1 MIVSRTSKSIGQ
13 LHKAQRLRIVPT
25 TDPVRVAFNEGLA
38 NALEHDALTTITPA
52 HALQVRQGE
61 VIDPERPGLTDLLQN
76 PDLTSLEA
84 SVHRTTLAESAG
96 CLETA
101 IEASRAAQTPHDLML
116 CHLMAAAHTRAMT
129 LFAASAKATD
139 PTLAC
144 MQAKA
149 AARLMDAFSRASLA
163 LHRRPMVAVQQVAVT
178 GDAVVAM
185 R

>member
-1 MIVSRTSKSIGQ
+1 MPSKTASSLKLAHQ
-13 LHKAQRLRIVPT
+13 AQRLRIVPT
-25 TDPVRVAFNEGLA
+25 TDPVRIAFNEGLA
-38 NALEHDALTTITPA
+38 NALEHDALAALTPA

-84 SVHRTTLAESAG
+84 SVHRTTLAEAAG
-96 CLETA
+96 CLEAA
-101 IEASRAAQTPHDLML
+101 IEASRAAQTPQDRML

-129 LFAASAKATD
+129 LFAASSKATD

-163 LHRRPMVAVQQVAVT
+163 LHRRPMVAVQQVAVA

-185 R
+185 A

>member
-1 MIVSRTSKSIGQ
+1 MPSKTASALKLAHQ
-13 LHKAQRLRIVPT
+13 SQRLRLMSSPDT
-25 TDPVRVAFNEGLA
+25 VRKSFNLSYA
-38 NALEHDALTTITPA
+38 DALQEDALTTLTPA

-84 SVHRTTLAESAG
+84 SVHRTTLAEAAG

-101 IEASRAAQTPHDLML
+101 IEASRAAQTPQDRML
-116 CHLMAAAHTRAMT
+116 SHLMAAAHTRAMT

-144 MQAKA
+144 MHAKA
-149 AARLMDAFSRASLA
+149 AARLMDAVSRASLA
-163 LHRRPMVAVQQVAVT
+163 LHRRPMVAVQQVAVA

>member
-1 MIVSRTSKSIGQ
+1 MVSRTAKSIGQ
-13 LHKAQRLRIVPT
+13 FHKAKRLRIVPT
-25 TDPVRVAFNEGLA
+25 TDPIRVAFNEGLA
-38 NALEHDALTTITPA
+38 NALEQDALATLKPA
-52 HALQVRQGE
+52 LALQVQQNE

-76 PDLTSLEA
+76 PDLTTLEA
-84 SVHRTTLAESAG
+84 SIHRTTLAEAAG

-101 IEASRAAQTPHDLML
+101 IEASRAAQTPQDKML
-116 CHLMAAAHTRAMT
+116 GHLMAAAHTRAMT
-129 LFAASAKATD
+129 LFAASAKTTD

-149 AARLMDAFSRASLA
+149 AARLLDAFSRASLA

>member
-1 MIVSRTSKSIGQ
+1 
-13 LHKAQRLRIVPT
+13 
-25 TDPVRVAFNEGLA
+25 
-38 NALEHDALTTITPA
+38 
-52 HALQVRQGE
+52 
-61 VIDPERPGLTDLLQN
+61 
-76 PDLTSLEA
+76 EA
-84 SVHRTTLAESAG
+84 SVHRTTLAEAAG

-116 CHLMAAAHTRAMT
+116 CHLMAAAHTHAMT
-129 LFAASAKATD
+129 LFAASAKTAD

-149 AARLMDAFSRASLA
+149 AARLLDAFSRASLA
-163 LHRRPMVAVQQVAVT
+163 LHRRPMVAVQQVAVA

>member
-1 MIVSRTSKSIGQ
+1 MVSRTAKAVGQ
-13 LHKAQRLRIVPT
+13 LHKAKRLRIVPT

-38 NALEHDALTTITPA
+38 NALEHDALAALTPA
-52 HALQVRQGE
+52 LALQVQQNE

-76 PDLTSLEA
+76 PDLTTLEA
-84 SVHRTTLAESAG
+84 SIHRTTLAEAAG

-101 IEASRAAQTPHDLML
+101 IEASRAAPTPHDLML
-116 CHLMAAAHTRAMT
+116 CHLMAAAHTHAMT
-129 LFAASAKATD
+129 LFAASAKTAD

-144 MQAKA
+144 MQAKT
-149 AARLMDAFSRASLA
+149 AARLMDAVSRASLA

>member
-1 MIVSRTSKSIGQ
+1 MVSRTAKAVGQ

-25 TDPVRVAFNEGLA
+25 TDPVRIAFNEGLA
-38 NALEHDALTTITPA
+38 NALEQDAV
-52 HALQVRQGE
+52 ALLKPTQSLDVRQGE

-84 SVHRTTLAESAG
+84 SVHRTTLAEAAG

-101 IEASRAAQTPHDLML
+101 IEASRAAQTPQDMML
-116 CHLMAAAHTRAMT
+116 SHLMAAAHTRAMT
-129 LFAASAKATD
+129 LFAASAKTTD

-185 R
+185 A